1 MAQKSDP
8 ILQFD
13 SLVPKSPLLEGQLSV
28 LVGIKGPGND
38 GATFFCNCHLNWKLE
53 FEHNYCTFL
62 WVYLTWKL
70 PWRSH
75 PDTHPRKHRYST
87 PFVQDLQRWSVLFNS
102 NFTSFYLVEFIELLE
117 VEQFV
122 FCSILVVQFRLHNV
136 HICITWRWV
145 CSLLH

>member
-53 FEHNYCTFL
+53 IEHIYCTE
-62 WVYLTWKL
+62 
-70 PWRSH
+70 
-75 PDTHPRKHRYST
+75 
-87 PFVQDLQRWSVLFNS
+87 
-102 NFTSFYLVEFIELLE
+102 FY
-117 VEQFV
+117 Q
-122 FCSILVVQFRLHNV
+122 
-136 HICITWRWV
+136 T
-145 CSLLH
+145 